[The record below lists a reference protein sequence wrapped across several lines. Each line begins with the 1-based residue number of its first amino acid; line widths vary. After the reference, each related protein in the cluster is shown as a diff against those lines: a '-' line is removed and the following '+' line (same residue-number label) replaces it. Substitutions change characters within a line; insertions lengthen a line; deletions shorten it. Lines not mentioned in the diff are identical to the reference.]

1 MKTPILLRTIEPIA
15 LNTAHLAANSTSL
28 PEFTR
33 LPASG
38 ERCSLTSLS
47 RGALNALILGSN
59 PPVKS
64 VCLRRKGATRGIRLI
79 VTSSLLEWLYS
90 NLDGPAERTAGNEAE
105 RKAAN

>member
-1 MKTPILLRTIEPIA
+1 LKTPILLRTIEPIA

-47 RGALNALILGSN
+47 RGALNAL
-59 PPVKS
+59 
-64 VCLRRKGATRGIRLI
+64 
-79 VTSSLLEWLYS
+79 
-90 NLDGPAERTAGNEAE
+90 
-105 RKAAN
+105 